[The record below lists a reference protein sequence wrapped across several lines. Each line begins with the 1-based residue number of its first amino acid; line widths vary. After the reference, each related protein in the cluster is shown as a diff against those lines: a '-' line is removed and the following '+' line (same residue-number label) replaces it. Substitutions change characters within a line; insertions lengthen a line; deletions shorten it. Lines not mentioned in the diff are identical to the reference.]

1 MAVMTSEERA
11 EVSRKLIRKAFEEL
25 NQTANI
31 TTDEVLTL
39 INDLDTFLD
48 ANAAAINN
56 AITLSVRNKASAE
69 IKALAVAWVA
79 LKRAGAI

>member
-79 LKRAGAI
+79 LKRAGAV